1 LWLEH
6 ITVSSVT
13 SSGNITTNG
22 QIVSTI
28 TNSAP
33 FIVNSNTLVNN
44 LNAQYINGMS
54 SSQIPLVEDSI
65 ENRVVKWGSGSNLQA
80 SSLLFDNGTIFTCS
94 SAFTS
99 SGGIYISSNG
109 LQSTGDISGSARLTI
124 NGSSSFKNNMNIDGN
139 LTI

>member
-1 LWLEH
+1 
-6 ITVSSVT
+6 
-13 SSGNITTNG
+13 
-22 QIVSTI
+22 
-28 TNSAP
+28 
-33 FIVNSNTLVNN
+33 
-44 LNAQYINGMS
+44 MS